1 MQSEDGR
8 GRVAGGARPD
18 IDEFPGRGSPP
29 ISPSF
34 VSRYNRAGYIKQ
46 RNPFSFS
53 IPSFFHRRRVFTRRK
68 IQESHLF
75 PPLHSPRESR

>member
-1 MQSEDGR
+1 MQSDDGW

-34 VSRYNRAGYIKQ
+34 VSRYNRDDGLRGIKGGN
-46 RNPFSFS
+46 RFIFRLRLFL
-53 IPSFFHRRRVFTRRK
+53 FFFAPA
-68 IQESHLF
+68 IA
-75 PPLHSPRESR
+75 